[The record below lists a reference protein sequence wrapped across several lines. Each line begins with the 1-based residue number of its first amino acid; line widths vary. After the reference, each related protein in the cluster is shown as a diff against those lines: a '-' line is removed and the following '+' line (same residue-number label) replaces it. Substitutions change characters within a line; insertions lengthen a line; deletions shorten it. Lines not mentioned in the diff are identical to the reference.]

1 MNKKASMRLQAII
14 VFDAAK
20 AKEKHVCRRGEVR
33 NTMGR
38 KGSNDAPE
46 AREIK
51 QNGNAKHKKTGVRAE
66 NVSGRK
72 ERFDTQ

>member
-1 MNKKASMRLQAII
+1 
-14 VFDAAK
+14 
-20 AKEKHVCRRGEVR
+20 
-33 NTMGR
+33 MGR

-72 ERFDTQ
+72 KDLTRNKVDESELAGGT